1 LFSYEDE
8 VEPILSVL
16 CGKTL
21 EQARMEVL
29 EEEELNTMREQQDQ
43 YKRMLAAEVND
54 IERMESTEA
63 KRLADFE
70 KNKSN
75 MREKRKNKQLAHR
88 KVVARTLS
96 KNYMTGLREN
106 VFRNLAAVGFYT
118 NTFKIE
124 VLDNDVVPWLHE
136 RAFQFVQDLEVQ
148 ESLATVLAKDHLAEQ
163 EGVHKETVAA
173 EAARKQQVKE
183 AEAAALAQKLQEK
196 ADRKARK
203 EAKRRKEAEAALRAE
218 IDENFI
224 KKGAV
229 AAPIAEQ
236 EITNIDGN
244 GEDKA
249 VVGALGGVLGQLIIV
264 LSILE
269 KNFNRQL
276 TTGSRKSKKS
286 QKSGGSSKKRTD
298 DAESKK
304 KEEDDKSAT
313 KTDRDG
319 ASAATSTEPKILENG
334 WFTRQ
339 NIQNFI
345 HEFVNG
351 DAMKVEKMPMVV
363 GVAYEQFLA
372 NLEKKMA
379 LNEMRNMKEPNYS
392 KLRAVLRDTT
402 LYGDRVLRLLAE

>member
-1 LFSYEDE
+1 
-8 VEPILSVL
+8 
-16 CGKTL
+16 
-21 EQARMEVL
+21 
-29 EEEELNTMREQQDQ
+29 
-43 YKRMLAAEVND
+43 
-54 IERMESTEA
+54 
-63 KRLADFE
+63 
-70 KNKSN
+70 
-75 MREKRKNKQLAHR
+75 
-88 KVVARTLS
+88 
-96 KNYMTGLREN
+96 
-106 VFRNLAAVGFYT
+106 
-118 NTFKIE
+118 
-124 VLDNDVVPWLHE
+124 
-136 RAFQFVQDLEVQ
+136 
-148 ESLATVLAKDHLAEQ
+148 
-163 EGVHKETVAA
+163 
-173 EAARKQQVKE
+173 
-183 AEAAALAQKLQEK
+183 
-196 ADRKARK
+196 
-203 EAKRRKEAEAALRAE
+203 
-218 IDENFI
+218 
-224 KKGAV
+224 V